1 MDTLARKI
9 IDAIQNSLVGG
20 LAIHLLWISYLGTS
34 LIDEIA
40 EPEWGLTLKSSYF
53 ALFLF
58 GSILVWLIGAIAK
71 SAPRPTTAQH
81 LSDRVTRP
89 PENGFESWSQQP
101 ANGLHPPLFIRRI
114 VMAIGG
120 ETQPPRQK
128 FGLLALLLFIGL
140 SLFAF
145 GVVFLPNVWPDA
157 HPLLKSVT
165 TRVFLVLVWM
175 AIIIALVI
183 RGWATKQKFRLATQD
198 QPSVSTAMSPV

>member
-20 LAIHLLWISYLGTS
+20 LAIHLLWMSYLGMS

-71 SAPRPTTAQH
+71 SAPRPSTSQH

-101 ANGLHPPLFIRRI
+101 ANGLHPPLFMRRI

-120 ETQPPRQK
+120 ETQPPK
-128 FGLLALLLFIGL
+128 HKWMVIIM
-140 SLFAF
+140 AF
-145 GVVFLPNVWPDA
+145 
-157 HPLLKSVT
+157 
-165 TRVFLVLVWM
+165 
-175 AIIIALVI
+175 VI
-183 RGWATKQKFRLATQD
+183 RGWATEQKCRLAPQD